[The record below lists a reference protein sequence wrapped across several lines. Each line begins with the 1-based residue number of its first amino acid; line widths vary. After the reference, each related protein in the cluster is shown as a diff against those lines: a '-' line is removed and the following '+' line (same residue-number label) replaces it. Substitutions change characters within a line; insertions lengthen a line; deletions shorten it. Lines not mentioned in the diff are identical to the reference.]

1 MIVKVL
7 LEAGIAA
14 GYIIGGEL
22 PGYGNA
28 AAGTD
33 PIFVLEADEYDH
45 MFLGLRPTVADQRR
59 VGSPRLFPDAGQ
71 LSTSLCPV
79 YRRGGV

>member
-1 MIVKVL
+1 MVKRADFLPVLLADRKLIAVAGTHGKTTTTAMIVKVL

-33 PIFVLEADEYDH
+33 PRAVRTIGA
-45 MFLGLRPTVADQRR
+45 RVAM
-59 VGSPRLFPDAGQ
+59 
-71 LSTSLCPV
+71 
-79 YRRGGV
+79 